1 MGDVPALGAFC
12 YKDSLLIDQ
21 MRTTAAKQKKRI
33 AELESMLATMNE
45 AAEESAKWHKD
56 QNDEIK
62 RLREAYH
69 ELYAEANSWLTSDQP
84 DRIQLLDAMH
94 SKALEDGDE

>member
-33 AELESMLATMNE
+33 AELEGKIANPSWSDFMEISDNFLAHYPPDIFTG
-45 AAEESAKWHKD
+45 ASGDPAPLFVVALRKAK
-56 QNDEIK
+56 Q
-62 RLREAYH
+62 
-69 ELYAEANSWLTSDQP
+69 
-84 DRIQLLDAMH
+84 
-94 SKALEDGDE
+94 ALEGE